1 MLSSFHPLRENFI
14 LATFSTPSHLSIH
27 FLYPSLLFQVEHTW
41 WNAIAV
47 RRKGSCVVLGHCYSS
62 METSSDISESHLIP
76 WSCNFVL
83 SYFIIIAPRWSQFPV
98 TFFFPF
104 LYTLFFF
111 SSAHGFTLLFG
122 EKKNPKLLHSQTPFS
137 YTWTIDFKLER

>member
-14 LATFSTPSHLSIH
+14 LATLSTPSHLSIH

-111 SSAHGFTLLFG
+111 FFFCTWIHSFVWRK
-122 EKKNPKLLHSQTPFS
+122 EKSQIIAFSNTFLLHM
-137 YTWTIDFKLER
+137 DHRL